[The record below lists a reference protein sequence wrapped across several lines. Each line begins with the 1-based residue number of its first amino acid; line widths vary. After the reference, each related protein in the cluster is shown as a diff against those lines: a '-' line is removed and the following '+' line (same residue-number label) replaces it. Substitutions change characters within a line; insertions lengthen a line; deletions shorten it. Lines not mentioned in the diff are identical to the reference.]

1 MTNYLWSDN
10 PTALGT
16 PCNPDTLNECL
27 MHLKYK
33 TTKNFCINSG
43 NLSHGE
49 PDLLSF
55 EDSTLKFKV
64 GGIYPDL
71 ILTNAQRKSF
81 VLSSLSDLSVSS
93 MDDGEYIVFAGADG
107 SVETVEKSLF
117 DKGSESP
124 FSIPLLKSN
133 SQNSFISS
141 GTNIASGSA
150 YYSAFVTNATFSK
163 ANSYSKLEMPFFM
176 KAKKW
181 VISSS
186 LDTKRIKTGYIE
198 VLDQYDVWTTVVNIN
213 ETISGTNT
221 DIVYTSDY
229 PNLEFKAFRITG
241 VTNFGAT
248 NGWVFGCLPLDYEV
262 TKWSEKEGFVWF
274 DTSKEPTN
282 AYQLTTSGII
292 EFLKVPIGSFIV
304 SSGEITAVKTFF
316 YNMNGYDV
324 VLSSYAPDYTKGINK
339 NWSST
344 HTAECNGWVYAGMQI
359 NHAGYAYR
367 SAFLKIDDSQ
377 FIVYSSNVESGGI
390 DNELFLPIRK
400 GSVYKITENG
410 EAQVLQRRLKFY
422 PCISEGV

>member
-49 PDLLSF
+49 PDLLFYEGSA
-55 EDSTLKFKV
+55 LKFKV
-64 GGIYPDL
+64 GGVYPDL
-71 ILTNAQRKSF
+71 VLTNAQRKSF
-81 VLSSLSDLSVSS
+81 VLSSLDDLSVSS
-93 MDDGEYIVFAGADG
+93 MDDGEYVVFAGVDG
-107 SVETVEKSLF
+107 NVETVEKSLF
-117 DKGSESP
+117 ERGAESP

-133 SQNSFISS
+133 SQESFISS

-150 YYSAFVTNATFSK
+150 YYKAFVTNATFSK

-181 VISSS
+181 VISTS

-198 VLDQYDVWTTVVNIN
+198 VLDQYDTWTTVVNIN

-221 DIVYTSDY
+221 EIVYTSAY

-248 NGWVFGCLPLDYEV
+248 NGWIFGCLPVDFEV
-262 TKWSEKEGFVWF
+262 TRWSEKEGFVWF

-282 AYQLTTSGII
+282 AYQMTGSGIS
-292 EFLKVPIGSFIV
+292 EYSKVPIGSFTV
-304 SSGEITAVKTFF
+304 SSAAITNVRTFN

-324 VLSSYAPDYTKGINK
+324 SSASFSPDMTRGVSKSFNTNY
-339 NWSST
+339 
-344 HTAECNGWVYAGMQI
+344 TAECNGWIYMQI
-359 NHAGYAYR
+359 QINYNNGKDIYFDLNIDGKTFNILTTTISQGTM
-367 SAFLKIDDSQ
+367 SASTFHPVK
-377 FIVYSSNVESGGI
+377 
-390 DNELFLPIRK
+390 K
-400 GSVYKITENG
+400 GSVYKGSRSGQASIITN
-410 EAQVLQRRLKFY
+410 ALTFY
-422 PCISEGV
+422 PCIGEGV